1 MCYAVL
7 SCSAVSDFCDPMDCS
22 PSGSS
27 VHGILQ
33 ARILEWVEV
42 PHQGI
47 FPTQGSLMSPVLVAG
62 SLLLVPP
69 GSPCFLVCF
78 TFTLLPDFTL
88 FLILMVTKFGVF
100 SPPCCSVAQL
110 CPALCDCQTSLSL
123 TISRSLLKLTSME
136 SVMPSKHLVLCH
148 PLLLLPSVF
157 PASV

>member
-1 MCYAVL
+1 MKVFVVQ
-7 SCSAVSDFCDPMDCS
+7 SCLTLCDPVDCS

-110 CPALCDCQTSLSL
+110 C
-123 TISRSLLKLTSME
+123 
-136 SVMPSKHLVLCH
+136 LVLCE
-148 PLLLLPSVF
+148 PMDCSLPRSSVHGILQ
-157 PASV
+157 ARTLEWVAMLSSRGSS